1 MVVKL
6 LTRGHKMSMLEKQI
20 DLIDNFTNN
29 NEYKSL
35 RRKYIMK
42 ENYKMTQMERIEHKK
57 KIEKWSK
64 DNVQKL
70 LMGNDWLKS
79 GEYTPSR
86 KLQENISWFELESM
100 SLNKFLE
107 LADLVTAESP
117 GTYTLNDLVRKL
129 AK

>member
-1 MVVKL
+1 MVE
-6 LTRGHKMSMLEKQI
+6 G
-20 DLIDNFTNN
+20 
-29 NEYKSL
+29 
-35 RRKYIMK
+35 
-42 ENYKMTQMERIEHKK
+42 YKMTQMERIEHRKM
-57 KIEKWSK
+57 IEKYAK
-64 DNVQKL
+64 NNVQKL

-79 GEYTPSR
+79 GKYTPSR
-86 KLQENISWFELESM
+86 KLQENVSWFELETM

>member
-1 MVVKL
+1 MVVKS

-42 ENYKMTQMERIEHKK
+42 ENYKMTQMERIEHRKM
-57 KIEKWSK
+57 IEKDAK
-64 DNVQKL
+64 NNVQEL

-86 KLQENISWFELESM
+86 KLQENVSWFELECMPLSE
-100 SLNKFLE
+100 FLQ

-117 GTYTLNDLVRKL
+117 GTYTMNDLVRKL

>member
-1 MVVKL
+1 
-6 LTRGHKMSMLEKQI
+6 
-20 DLIDNFTNN
+20 
-29 NEYKSL
+29 
-35 RRKYIMK
+35 MK
-42 ENYKMTQMERIEHKK
+42 ELCNMTQMERIEHRKM
-57 KIEKWSK
+57 IDKWSK

-70 LMGNDWLKS
+70 LMGNDWIKN
-79 GEYTPSR
+79 GKYTPSR
-86 KLQENISWFELESM
+86 KLSENVSWFELESM